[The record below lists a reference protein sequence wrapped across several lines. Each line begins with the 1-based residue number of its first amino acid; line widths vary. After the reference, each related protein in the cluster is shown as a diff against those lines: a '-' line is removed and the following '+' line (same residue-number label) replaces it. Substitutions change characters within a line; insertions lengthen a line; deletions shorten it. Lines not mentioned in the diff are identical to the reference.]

1 MQCRGSRRAFTT
13 AGEESGFMPGYGMK
27 RGSRI
32 VLFLVAHALR
42 RSQFSPSE
50 SLLRPSLRDSAFSL
64 RFPVENFRMVKFS
77 TGKTLRKRR
86 DGRKRDSEGENC
98 DRRSAC
104 ATRKRTVREP
114 LFMPYPGMRPLSSP
128 AVVKALLLPL
138 HCICGLF
145 CPYPR
150 PPVLPAL
157 SLGETAYRNRRRGT
171 DFSGYG
177 GTFRKKEWKTGYYLA
192 V

>member
-1 MQCRGSRRAFTT
+1 M
-13 AGEESGFMPGYGMK
+13 
-27 RGSRI
+27 
-32 VLFLVAHALR
+32 
-42 RSQFSPSE
+42 PSE
-50 SLLRPSLRDSAFSL
+50 EMVFTKRTIFPFLIKVRPSLRDSAFSL
-64 RFPVENFRMVKFS
+64 RFPAENFRMVKFS

-86 DGRKRDSEGENC
+86 DEREGDSEGENC

-114 LFMPYPGMRPLSSP
+114 PFHAVPRHETAFLSGCGEGSP
-128 AVVKALLLPL
+128 APSALHMRVVLP
-138 HCICGLF
+138 IST
-145 CPYPR
+145 R

>member
-1 MQCRGSRRAFTT
+1 
-13 AGEESGFMPGYGMK
+13 MPSEGKHLQDG
-27 RGSRI
+27 R
-32 VLFLVAHALR
+32 
-42 RSQFSPSE
+42 FSPS
-50 SLLRPSLRDSAFSL
+50 SSKFRRPRGSA
-64 RFPVENFRMVKFS
+64 RFPFGFRQKISVRRNFLPEKRSESAGTDVRGIQKAK
-77 TGKTLRKRR
+77 TATDVVHVRQGKELS
-86 DGRKRDSEGENC
+86 GS
-98 DRRSAC
+98 
-104 ATRKRTVREP
+104 P
-114 LFMPYPGMRPLSSP
+114 LFMPYPGMKPLFSP

-157 SLGETAYRNRRRGT
+157 SLRKTAYRNGWRDT

>member
-1 MQCRGSRRAFTT
+1 MRC
-13 AGEESGFMPGYGMK
+13 
-27 RGSRI
+27 
-32 VLFLVAHALR
+32 HLR
-42 RSQFSPSE
+42 
-50 SLLRPSLRDSAFSL
+50 
-64 RFPVENFRMVKFS
+64 K
-77 TGKTLRKRR
+77 GKT
-86 DGRKRDSEGENC
+86 
-98 DRRSAC
+98 
-104 ATRKRTVREP
+104 ATDVVHVRQGKELSGSP

-157 SLGETAYRNRRRGT
+157 SLGETAYRNRRRDT